1 MTDNNVKKTRFAG
14 LVQDENGQVRL
25 QSDEVP
31 ESELIGLKASASG
44 GEFNGGGELQAKF
57 EKLLAENSGLTSQLD
72 AVNLLAAGLESGVL
86 NPVEG
91 DGAAARLHAALS
103 GIQESTQRLAQSR
116 DEAVD
121 KAAQLQKQ
129 VDELLAKDEKGRQA
143 EAEAKEI
150 ADLKAKLDAANVTYR
165 ANASKESLQKQVDEL
180 PKA

>member
-1 MTDNNVKKTRFAG
+1 MTVKK
-14 LVQDENGQVRL
+14 DNHI
-25 QSDEVP
+25 DP
-31 ESELIGLKASASG
+31 NIKARWGFSGDDGEITVGPQTVGETGGVDHARSRIEPGGAHNSG
-44 GEFNGGGELQAKF
+44 GGADSARQAL
-57 EKLLAENSGLTSQLD
+57 ELD

-129 VDELLAKDEKGRQA
+129 VDDLLAQAEKNRLANATDPLDELTVVQIKEQLDAKGVGYKVNDSKPELLAL
-143 EAEAKEI
+143 
-150 ADLKAKLDAANVTYR
+150 LKAN
-165 ANASKESLQKQVDEL
+165 Q
-180 PKA
+180 

>member
-31 ESELIGLKASASG
+31 ESELIGLEAGASG

-103 GIQESTQRLAQSR
+103 GIQESMATLAESR
-116 DEAVD
+116 DSAVE
-121 KAAQLQKQ
+121 KSELLQKQ
-129 VDELLAKDEKGRQA
+129 VDDLLAQA
-143 EAEAKEI
+143 EQARLADAEANEV
-150 ADLKAKLDAANVTYR
+150 AELKAKLDAAKVTYR
-165 ANASKESLQKQVDEL
+165 SNASKESLQKQVDEL

>member
-1 MTDNNVKKTRFAG
+1 MATQKDNHIDPN
-14 LVQDENGQVRL
+14 
-25 QSDEVP
+25 
-31 ESELIGLKASASG
+31 LKARWGFSG
-44 GEFNGGGELQAKF
+44 APGSVTVGSETVGETGGVDHARSRIEPGGGHNNGGGAEATRQAL
-57 EKLLAENSGLTSQLD
+57 ELD

-91 DGAAARLHAALS
+91 DGAAARLHAALT

-129 VDELLAKDEKGRQA
+129 VDDLLAQAEKGQQA

-150 ADLKAKLDAANVTYR
+150 ADLKAKLDTASVTYR

-180 PKA
+180 AK

>member
-1 MTDNNVKKTRFAG
+1 MTVKKDNHIDPNTKARWGFAG
-14 LVQDENGQVRL
+14 GEG
-25 QSDEVP
+25 EVTVGP
-31 ESELIGLKASASG
+31 QTVGETG
-44 GEFNGGGELQAKF
+44 GVDHARSRIEPGGSHNNGGGAEATRQAL
-57 EKLLAENSGLTSQLD
+57 ELD

-129 VDELLAKDEKGRQA
+129 VDDLLAQAEQARQA
-143 EAEAKEI
+143 DDEAKEV
-150 ADLKAKLDAANVTYR
+150 ADLKAKLDAAKVTYR

-180 PKA
+180 AK

>member
-1 MTDNNVKKTRFAG
+1 MTVQKDNHIDPNTKARWGFAG
-14 LVQDENGQVRL
+14 SEG
-25 QSDEVP
+25 EVTVGP
-31 ESELIGLKASASG
+31 QTVGETG
-44 GEFNGGGELQAKF
+44 GVDHARTRIEPGGAHNNGGGAETTRQAL
-57 EKLLAENSGLTSQLD
+57 ELD

-91 DGAAARLHAALS
+91 DGTAARLHAALS

-129 VDELLAKDEKGRQA
+129 LDELLAQA
-143 EAEAKEI
+143 DKAGQADAEAKEV
-150 ADLKAKLDAANVTYR
+150 AELKAKLDAAKVTYR

>member
-1 MTDNNVKKTRFAG
+1 MTVQKDNHIDPNTKARWGFAG
-14 LVQDENGQVRL
+14 GEG
-25 QSDEVP
+25 EVTVGP
-31 ESELIGLKASASG
+31 QTVGETG
-44 GEFNGGGELQAKF
+44 GVDHARARTEPGGAHNNGGGAEATRQAL
-57 EKLLAENSGLTSQLD
+57 ELD

-91 DGAAARLHAALS
+91 DGAAARLHAALI

-121 KAAQLQKQ
+121 KVTQLQNQ
-129 VDELLAKDEKGRQA
+129 LDELLAQAEKGRQA

-180 PKA
+180 AK

>member
-14 LVQDENGQVRL
+14 LVQDESGQVRL
-25 QSDEVP
+25 KSDDVDD
-31 ESELIGLKASASG
+31 SELLNVSPQAKGDT
-44 GEFNGGGELQAKF
+44 FNGGGEIQAKF
-57 EKLLAENSGLTSQLD
+57 EKLQAENSGLTSQLD
-72 AVNLLAAGLESGVL
+72 AVSLLAAGLESGVL

-91 DGAAARLHAALS
+91 DGAAARLHKALS

-121 KAAQLQKQ
+121 KVAQLQKQ
-129 VDELLAKDEKGRQA
+129 VDELQATEKTDQA
-143 EAEAKEI
+143 DAEAKEV

-180 PKA
+180 AK

>member
-1 MTDNNVKKTRFAG
+1 MTVQKDNHIDPNTKARWGFAG
-14 LVQDENGQVRL
+14 GEG
-25 QSDEVP
+25 EVTVGAQTVG
-31 ESELIGLKASASG
+31 ETG
-44 GEFNGGGELQAKF
+44 GVDHARSRIEPGGAHNNGGGAEATRQAL
-57 EKLLAENSGLTSQLD
+57 ELD

-91 DGAAARLHAALS
+91 DGAAARLHAALT

-129 VDELLAKDEKGRQA
+129 VDELLAQA
-143 EAEAKEI
+143 NKSGQADAEAKEI
-150 ADLKAKLDAANVTYR
+150 AELKAKLDAANVTYR

-180 PKA
+180 AK